1 MVGWKSGVIENMLVF
16 FHMCLA
22 GGGKVEWKTL
32 LFGWKEKWRYKMVF
46 VC

>member
-1 MVGWKSGVIENMLVF
+1 MVGWKSWVIENMLVF

-32 LFGWKEKWRYKMVF
+32 LFG
-46 VC
+46 